1 MMNRKTDINQLTI
14 EEKIG
19 QLFMYGIHGL
29 DVTDETIELIKT
41 YKVGN
46 IILFTRNID
55 SSKQVY
61 QLTQSLQKLAYEHLQ
76 IPLLISIDQ
85 EGGMVTRI
93 KNDDLYFPGAM
104 TLSAYDDEK
113 ATYQAGYDMGL
124 LLKTLGINMNL
135 APVLDVNHNPKN
147 PVIGVRSYGDQAQQV
162 SKHGLAFFKGLEE
175 HVLATGKHF
184 PGHGNTHV
192 DSHLGLPTVDATIE
206 ELKSLDLIPFVDA
219 INQDISALM
228 TAHIHFPKIEDKGLP
243 ATLSKKI
250 LTDLLRNELN
260 FKGLIVTDGM
270 QMDAISKIYGT
281 VKGCE
286 LSIFAGA
293 DMSLICHSHELQIK
307 TINHFKSLY
316 QQGILTD
323 ELLNDRVS
331 RILTYKER
339 LDQDIDLTQ
348 SFEEAY
354 DMLPIAD
361 MIERNYHVVEQ
372 AATHI
377 LGKTYKPYGKTLYVG
392 IIPSMTSIAD
402 ESQEAINIENEIKHS
417 MNNIATIMIPVMPKY
432 HDVKAVLAKA
442 RQVDQVV
449 INTYNGNIYHEQI
462 KLIEALAQE
471 IDELYVVAMR
481 NPYDLNFTD
490 KIKNY
495 TCLYEYT
502 PHAIK
507 VLIKYLKGELI
518 CRGKVP
524 ITL

>member
-29 DVTDETIELIKT
+29 EVTDETIELIKT

-46 IILFTRNID
+46 IILFTRNIE

-61 QLTQSLQKLAYEHLQ
+61 KLTQALQKLAYEHIQ

-93 KNDDLYFPGAM
+93 KNDNLYFPGAM
-104 TLSAYDDEK
+104 TLSAFDDEQ
-113 ATYQAGYDMGL
+113 ATYQAGHDMGL

-147 PVIGVRSYGDQAQQV
+147 PVIGVRSYGDKAQQV
-162 SKHGLAFFKGLEE
+162 SKHGLAFFKGLEK

-192 DSHLGLPTVDATIE
+192 DSHLGLPTVDATLD
-206 ELKSLDLIPFVDA
+206 ELKALDLIPFVDA
-219 INQDISALM
+219 IDNDISALM

-243 ATLSKKI
+243 ATLSKRI
-250 LTDLLRNELN
+250 LTDLLRDELQ

-307 TINHFKSLY
+307 TINHFLSLY
-316 QQGILTD
+316 QQGVLTD
-323 ELLNDRVS
+323 DILNDRVS
-331 RILTYKER
+331 RILKYKER
-339 LDQDIDLTQ
+339 LYQDINLDQ
-348 SFEEAY
+348 SFETVY
-354 DMLPIAD
+354 QKLPIVD
-361 MIERNYHVVEQ
+361 MIDKNYKIVEQ

-377 LGKTYKPYGKTLYVG
+377 KGKIYKPYGKTLFVG

-402 ESQEAINIENEIKHS
+402 ESQEALSMENEIHQS
-417 MNNIATIMIPVMPKY
+417 IHNIDTIMIPVSPKY
-432 HDVKAVLAKA
+432 HDIKTVLAKA

-449 INTYNGNIYHEQI
+449 INTYNGNIYDEQI
-462 KLIEALAQE
+462 KLIEALSKE
-471 IDELYVVAMR
+471 VDELYVVAMR

-507 VLIKYLKGELI
+507 VLIKYLKGELT
-518 CRGKVP
+518 CNGKVP
-524 ITL
+524 ISI